1 MSPIAVWV
9 HLYLISRHH
18 RRLER
23 VSRRLFV
30 PREFL
35 LIRGTVARPGS
46 PVMAPWRTRP
56 VSLASWLHRAA
67 HSRQPVSA
75 INLGLVMTP
84 HAPLTRRA
92 NDLPHS
98 RLVAPLSPSVMVCSQ
113 HPARFHHTPPAPV
126 IGLIA
131 NLQGPRGVSWSSEHV
146 LAETTPWAPERV
158 GRETTKIFCC

>member
-1 MSPIAVWV
+1 MFLAGFLFHASSSSSEAPSHAPARPSWLRGARAPSHSRRGSIARPIAGN
-9 HLYLISRHH
+9 LS
-18 RRLER
+18 
-23 VSRRLFV
+23 
-30 PREFL
+30 
-35 LIRGTVARPGS
+35 
-46 PVMAPWRTRP
+46 AP
-56 VSLASWLHRAA
+56 S
-67 HSRQPVSA
+67 
-75 INLGLVMTP
+75 NLGLVMTP